1 MTRAEE
7 YRLRAREAEEQASK
21 VRDHRLKQSF
31 LDIARQWRELA
42 DQADR
47 HGWEAPQLGACS
59 CAFLIPPGWDAIQP
73 VKPALNE
80 RKRPRCNGPMQ
91 SGQNK
96 AKFWHAPS
104 STMPQHFP

>member
-47 HGWEAPQLGACS
+47 HGW
-59 CAFLIPPGWDAIQP
+59 
-73 VKPALNE
+73 
-80 RKRPRCNGPMQ
+80 
-91 SGQNK
+91 
-96 AKFWHAPS
+96 
-104 STMPQHFP
+104 